1 MRLTIDE
8 FEKIKTDGRLIVM
21 NAALDSTC
29 YFLTPDCNKCTRA
42 VYKSGSKK
50 CMYNLKK
57 ERCYIRENTLI
68 FEDGKSLGRPEYWQV
83 NEMTLTI
90 YYNKL
95 FSGKFGRIIFTEKEK
110 AMKMASKFN
119 SLVNDGVAIGDFEN
133 IPSYNDYVKLERQNR
148 IVILP
153 CKVGEKY
160 YVAKPD
166 CSECKYK
173 NDGYKGCGYIP
184 KKGESPYSCTYE
196 TELDAC
202 RVFNQSCGDIIYIEP
217 ERYSIEEIHFTE
229 YGLLSYDIDRRSS
242 YGVWTERNTLIEMLE
257 KLKNKSCV

>member
-1 MRLTIDE
+1 MFLTEDK
-8 FEKIKTDGRLIVM
+8 FNKLKKDGRLIVLS
-21 NAALDSTC
+21 AALDSQC
-29 YFLTPDCNKCTRA
+29 FFLSPNCNKCTRA

-50 CMYNLKK
+50 CMYNLKT
-57 ERCYIRENTLI
+57 EMCYKRDSVLEFDVAEPL
-68 FEDGKSLGRPEYWQV
+68 ERPEYWQV
-83 NEMTLTI
+83 NDMNLSI

-95 FSGKFGRIIFTEKEK
+95 FRGKFGRIIFTEKEK
-110 AMKMASKFN
+110 AMKMASMFN
-119 SLVNDGVAIGDFEN
+119 SLDDDGAAIEGFEN
-133 IPSYNDYVKLERQNR
+133 IPSYDDYVKLERQNR

-173 NDGYKGCGYIP
+173 NDGYKGCGYIL

-202 RVFNQSCGDIIYIEP
+202 RVFNQSSGDIIYIEP

-229 YGLLSYDIDRRSS
+229 YGLLSYDVDRRSP
-242 YGVWTERNTLIEMLE
+242 YGVWTERNTLIEMLK